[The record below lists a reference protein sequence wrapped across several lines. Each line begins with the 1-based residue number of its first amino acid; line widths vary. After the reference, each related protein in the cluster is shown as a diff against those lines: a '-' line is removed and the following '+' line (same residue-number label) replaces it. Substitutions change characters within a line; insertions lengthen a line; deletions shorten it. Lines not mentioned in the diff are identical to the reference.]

1 MEKLIIQVAVGY
13 MLKVLKSDKIID
25 FQKNEF
31 AAIRHGNYDQFL
43 DLVNGPIPE
52 MVVYNSG
59 KIKTSN
65 ISQKEDFDFAALIK
79 AGPSLLLFYKSCI
92 NHFGKIDDLDID
104 DETFEKVALFEIG
117 LRMYAN
123 NKRLL
128 VENDN
133 LETVIDKIS
142 ADLKMTYEETS
153 KLHSGR
159 QFLNMI
165 KHKKRKFASW
175 DIGLNAFQSAVFVI
189 DYYRLNVI

>member
-1 MEKLIIQVAVGY
+1 MEKLIMQVAVAY

-43 DLVNGPIPE
+43 ELVNGPIPE

-79 AGPSLLLFYKSCI
+79 AGPSLLVFYESCRK
-92 NHFGKIDDLDID
+92 HYGKIDDLDID

-117 LRMYAN
+117 LRMHAN

-128 VENDN
+128 VANDN
-133 LETVIDKIS
+133 LETVIDKMSS
-142 ADLKMTYEETS
+142 ALKMTHEEIS
-153 KLHSGR
+153 KLHLGR

-165 KHKKRKFASW
+165 KHKKRKFDSW
-175 DIGLNAFQSAVFVI
+175 DIGLNAFQSALVVI
-189 DYYRLNVI
+189 DYYRLKVI